1 MNRLLRLKTCTIALL
16 ASWLLVAWPAKS
28 VAHPHMWIQAQ
39 VEVGFNAEGQVA
51 MLTQTWLFD
60 DMFSSYARQGLA
72 QTGDGLPD
80 PDELAEIGQSWI
92 EALADPMSHYFT
104 TVRYRNQDVTVA
116 DAQGVRVQWHADT
129 DQMSLQFDLPLL
141 RPFTPTDTPLTISVA
156 DPTFFVAYSFDEPDA
171 VGLLGAPSS
180 CQSRYQSPK
189 PLDRQTAQRLA
200 AIPADATLPDDLMEI
215 TQTLQHQVLV
225 QCL

>member
-1 MNRLLRLKTCTIALL
+1 
-16 ASWLLVAWPAKS
+16 
-28 VAHPHMWIQAQ
+28 MWIDAQ
-39 VEVGFNAEGQVA
+39 VEVGFNAEGEVA
-51 MLTQTWLFD
+51 LITQTWLFD

-72 QTGDGLPD
+72 QTADGSPD
-80 PDELAEIGQSWI
+80 PAELAEIGQLWI

-104 TVRYRNQDVTVA
+104 TIRYKNQDVAVA
-116 DAQGVRVQWHADT
+116 SAQRVRVQWHVDT

-141 RPFTPTDTPLTISVA
+141 RPFTPMGAPLTISVA
-156 DPTFFVAYSFDEPDA
+156 DPTFFVAYSFDKPDA

-180 CQSRYQSPK
+180 CQWRYQPPK
-189 PLDRQTAQRLA
+189 RLDRQTAQRLA

-215 TQTLQHQVLV
+215 TQTLQHQVVV